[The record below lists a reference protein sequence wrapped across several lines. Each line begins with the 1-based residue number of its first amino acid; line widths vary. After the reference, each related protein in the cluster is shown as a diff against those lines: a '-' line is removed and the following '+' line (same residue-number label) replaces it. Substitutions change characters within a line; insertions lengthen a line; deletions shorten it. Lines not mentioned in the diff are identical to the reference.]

1 MVQED
6 ADDLIFIT
14 QTLAPAVN
22 RADAI
27 KIPRTRNH
35 ALERGLVMSTL
46 PALKILL
53 VAQASR
59 LCRCRAG
66 IARQFYGAQCAPYL
80 ETPSG

>member
-22 RADAI
+22 RAEAI

-46 PALKILL
+46 LAKKNP
-53 VAQASR
+53 
-59 LCRCRAG
+59 
-66 IARQFYGAQCAPYL
+66 
-80 ETPSG
+80 

>member
-22 RADAI
+22 RAEAI

-35 ALERGLVMSTL
+35 ALDRVFVMSPSL
-46 PALKILL
+46 QKKILK
-53 VAQASR
+53 SNR
-59 LCRCRAG
+59 
-66 IARQFYGAQCAPYL
+66 
-80 ETPSG
+80 T